1 MYPIEYTCT
10 TEDTIN
16 TGISIETVK
25 ESKLNP
31 HDILR
36 VSESIHLK
44 RYIVTGMLFK
54 PTSINVIIDKNVV
67 IITQVHVINCDPLT
81 PTFLPKKPDTIDPN
95 IGSTIKARYIIYI
108 LLLYF
113 LLIYKKLLI
122 YLNLLQIKRKYSNRI

>member
-1 MYPIEYTCT
+1 M
-10 TEDTIN
+10 
-16 TGISIETVK
+16 ETVN

-31 HDILR
+31 QDILS

-44 RYIVTGMLFK
+44 RCIVTGMLFK
-54 PTSINVIIDKNVV
+54 PTSTKAITAKKVA

-95 IGSTIKARYIIYI
+95 IGITIKAKYIIYI

-122 YLNLLQIKRKYSNRI
+122 YRDL